1 MYPETY
7 ELDPANSLPAHAWGY
22 VIKYGGGEAG
32 GFYKLFNENFV
43 SQETID
49 LNISWPSN
57 LFGKYFKAPNINFS
71 FSVKAYL

>member
-1 MYPETY
+1 MHGGMY
-7 ELDPANSLPAHAWGY
+7 
-22 VIKYGGGEAG
+22 IKYGGGEAG